1 MKLVTICTIYRTKFD
16 KYKTMKLYDISVA
29 LNEKTVVYPGNAPLS
44 IEVHYEMPEHATRL
58 SKITMGSHTG
68 THVDAPWHALPKGVP
83 LDKIPLET
91 FIGPCRL
98 LDCTASV
105 GAVTIADLKHHQVK
119 KAQRILVKTQNSL
132 RGFEKF
138 RDDYIYLDGDAADY
152 LAELGIAL
160 FGIDYFSVKQ
170 RGSKD
175 QRPHTSLLGKNI
187 PIIEG
192 LDLSQV
198 PAGNYTLIC
207 LPLKFT
213 GIEGAPARVI
223 LLDS

>member
-1 MKLVTICTIYRTKFD
+1 MKIFD
-16 KYKTMKLYDISVA
+16 VSLP
-29 LNEKTVVYPGNAPLS
+29 LNDKTVIYPGNVGLEISA
-44 IEVHYEMPEHATRL
+44 HHEMPEYATHL

-68 THVDAPWHALPKGVP
+68 THVDAPRHALPTGAS

-91 FIGPCRL
+91 FVGPCRV
-98 LDCTASV
+98 LDFTKSV
-105 GAVTIADLKHHQVK
+105 GSVSVEDLKREKVK
-119 KAQRILVKTQNSL
+119 KTERILVKTQNSL
-132 RGFEKF
+132 RGFTTF
-138 RDDYIYLDGDAADY
+138 YDDYVFLSGDAADY
-152 LAELGIAL
+152 LAELGVAL

-175 QRPHTSLLGKNI
+175 QRPHTSLLSKNI

-198 PAGNYTLIC
+198 PAGSYTLVC

-213 GIEGAPARVI
+213 GIEGAPARVVLI
-223 LLDS
+223 NAIDENL